1 MPYIFQGPFWIWDYL
16 WSCWA
21 LLLEA
26 NDLALPKHVDCAASI
41 THGSQEVFHQAL
53 KLITL
58 VSDDIT
64 WLGLG
69 LLISDVDFDPGHMVR
84 KLQPTRQG
92 ARVFLFLVL
101 ERDDGE
107 LQLSHQVSSMRL
119 VPHSQRSR
127 EAAVGHLTSLP
138 TSYHIARKSSSV
150 CYREWAEEHGDLELP
165 IFILALLV
173 GPKEEDLLI

>member
-26 NDLALPKHVDCAASI
+26 NDLALPKHVHCAASV
-41 THGSQEVFHQAL
+41 THGSQVVFHQAL

-84 KLQPTRQG
+84 KLQPTR
-92 ARVFLFLVL
+92 LS

-150 CYREWAEEHGDLELP
+150 CYREWAEEHGNLELP

>member
-26 NDLALPKHVDCAASI
+26 NDLALPKHVDCAASV
-41 THGSQEVFHQAL
+41 THGSQVVFHQAL

-84 KLQPTRQG
+84 KLQPTR
-92 ARVFLFLVL
+92 LS

-107 LQLSHQVSSMRL
+107 LQLCHQVSSMRL

>member
-26 NDLALPKHVDCAASI
+26 NDLALPKHVDCAASV
-41 THGSQEVFHQAL
+41 THGSQVVFHQAL

-84 KLQPTRQG
+84 KLQPTRLSQ
-92 ARVFLFLVL
+92 
-101 ERDDGE
+101 RDDGE

-150 CYREWAEEHGDLELP
+150 CYRDWAEEHGDLELP
-165 IFILALLV
+165 IFILALLI

>member
-1 MPYIFQGPFWIWDYL
+1 
-16 WSCWA
+16 
-21 LLLEA
+21 
-26 NDLALPKHVDCAASI
+26 
-41 THGSQEVFHQAL
+41 
-53 KLITL
+53 
-58 VSDDIT
+58 
-64 WLGLG
+64 
-69 LLISDVDFDPGHMVR
+69 MVR
-84 KLQPTRQG
+84 KLQPTR
-92 ARVFLFLVL
+92 LS

-107 LQLSHQVSSMRL
+107 LQLCHQVSSMRL

-173 GPKEEDLLI
+173 GPKEEDLLIKFDTICKNCRKEKQKAIQP